1 MEGSHREGGHLI
13 GVWTNPKCQWLLNL
27 ESRTSHLPFR
37 RGRGESWGRLSSS
50 TLLALTAETAADTE
64 FQVDHWELVPA
75 MLAADERFEWS
86 TNVPHAHYRRDSH
99 YLCDSHRGAAMRAL
113 QRPVSPTTELLN
125 DVADC
130 D

>member
-1 MEGSHREGGHLI
+1 M
-13 GVWTNPKCQWLLNL
+13 
-27 ESRTSHLPFR
+27 
-37 RGRGESWGRLSSS
+37 
-50 TLLALTAETAADTE
+50 TAETAADTE

-86 TNVPHAHYRRDSH
+86 TNVSHAHYRRDSH
-99 YLCDSHRGAAMRAL
+99 YRCDSHRGAAMRAL

>member
-1 MEGSHREGGHLI
+1 MECAAIRLGKCRWVGDDRQ
-13 GVWTNPKCQWLLNL
+13 GVAFRPSWRHVAAAT
-27 ESRTSHLPFR
+27 R
-37 RGRGESWGRLSSS
+37 RGPY
-50 TLLALTAETAADTE
+50 AETAADTE